1 VTLFNCGKTDTD
13 IFPQAETLIG
23 DRDGN
28 LEALKGRTWDAVLD
42 VNGYVPRIVG
52 NSVEILKDAAEHY
65 TFIST
70 ISVYAD
76 ETPEHYDEFGPLK
89 TIDDPTVEEIRG
101 DTYGELKVL
110 CEQVVQEAF
119 PGKSLIVR
127 PGLVFGPGDYTYRF
141 NYWLARVAEGG
152 EVLAPG
158 EPSGPVQF
166 VDVRDLA
173 AWTIHNIEQQTA
185 GTFHITGPKAPLTF
199 EDFLT
204 TVREVSSSDARF
216 VWASE
221 EFLLKQVSSH
231 SKICRC
237 GLHQSAPLS

>member
-1 VTLFNCGKTDTD
+1 
-13 IFPQAETLIG
+13 
-23 DRDGN
+23 
-28 LEALKGRTWDAVLD
+28 